1 MPRSTHNQ
9 RQTGVPRVHLL
20 AVAILLSVILVA
32 GCGGNGTSSTSANVG
47 GATSGSTTTAS
58 NTTASTSTSG
68 RGKAGSHSTISK
80 AGSGPLAFAKCMRAN
95 GVTNF
100 PDPSTGRGP
109 LFNTAEVVT
118 SSPAFRAAQAKCQ
131 KLMGGGLP
139 VPGSTT
145 HPSAR
150 TLAKLRRIAVCV
162 RGHGVPQFPDPR
174 TSVPSHPTGYQEISD
189 FDGAILLF
197 PVSMNLQAPAYRHA
211 LTACGAPPL
220 GLPH

>member
-1 MPRSTHNQ
+1 MEPAARRRT
-9 RQTGVPRVHLL
+9 T
-20 AVAILLSVILVA
+20 
-32 GCGGNGTSSTSANVG
+32 G

-68 RGKAGSHSTISK
+68 RGKAGSHSTVAK

-150 TLAKLRRIAVCV
+150 TLAKLRRIAVCM

-174 TSVPSHPTGYQEISD
+174 TVRPIPPHRLPGNNRLRRRDPAVPRL
-189 FDGAILLF
+189 DGFAGTRVQTR
-197 PVSMNLQAPAYRHA
+197 PDGVRRTAAGSPA
-211 LTACGAPPL
+211 LTQALVVAVDPWRIAGRGCACGSRL
-220 GLPH
+220 GRCRPM